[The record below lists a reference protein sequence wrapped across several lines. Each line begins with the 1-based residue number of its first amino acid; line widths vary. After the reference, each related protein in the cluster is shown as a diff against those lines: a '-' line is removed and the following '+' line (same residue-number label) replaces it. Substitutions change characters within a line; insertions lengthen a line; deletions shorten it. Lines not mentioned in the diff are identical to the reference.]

1 MRTSM
6 TRRDRRTDF
15 CRGRSLGTILVVGVV
30 AATLAGCTYERRHGL
45 TAHFNDFEAR
55 PPRGNTVTVCHAY
68 GCQRQTR
75 VRFGPQQLAE
85 IKTLMAE
92 TREADTPH
100 EERRA
105 VAYAVAWMERYSGVK
120 VGITDR
126 PGMDYLG
133 SGDPSQQDCVD
144 EATTTTG
151 YLSVLAH
158 NGLLKHHTIG
168 TPFSKGNILRGIEFW
183 PHWTAVLVEKD
194 GGQRFAVDSWI
205 YANGENPAIV
215 EAEKWYI
222 DDLNN
227 LPDSTT

>member
-1 MRTSM
+1 M
-6 TRRDRRTDF
+6 TRRFRRAYGF
-15 CRGRSLGTILVVGVV
+15 LSPQRMALLGVV
-30 AATLAGCTYERRHGL
+30 AATLGMLAGCTYERTHGL
-45 TAHFNDFEAR
+45 TAHFHDFDAR
-55 PPRGNTVTVCHAY
+55 EPRGNTVTVCHGY
-68 GCQRQTR
+68 GCQNQTR
-75 VRFGPQQLAE
+75 VRFSSAHIAE
-85 IKTLMAE
+85 ISKLMKKTKKD
-92 TREADTPH
+92 DTPH

-105 VAYAVAWMERYSGVK
+105 IAWAVGWMERHSGRV

-158 NGLLKHHTIG
+158 NGLIKHHTLG
-168 TPFSKGNILRGIEFW
+168 TPFSKGNILRGVEFW

-205 YANGENPAIV
+205 YENGENPAIV

-222 DDLNN
+222 EDLNN
-227 LPDSTT
+227 LPESTT